1 MAPSEA
7 RFCSKMSFCGVI
19 DKKRKTR
26 LEFCW
31 EMSPSSS
38 SSIVEEEEKDRNSLP
53 NLTNKGGAKLE
64 YIG

>member
-31 EMSPSSS
+31 EMSPISSS
-38 SSIVEEEEKDRNSLP
+38 SSIVEEEEEEDEDSKEEKGKTSLP
-53 NLTNKGGAKLE
+53 NLTN
-64 YIG
+64 

>member
-7 RFCSKMSFCGVI
+7 RFCSKMSFWGVI
-19 DKKRKTR
+19 GLKRKTR

-38 SSIVEEEEKDRNSLP
+38 SIVEEEKDKNWLP

-64 YIG
+64 YMG